1 MKTGQIYII
10 KNKIN
15 NKVYIGQT
23 TTNYKTRFIQH
34 CKPSCVRTRHYKLYN
49 AIKKYGKDNFY
60 IELLETNIPIDKLN
74 EKEISYIEEY
84 NSFNKGYN
92 ATKGGDGR
100 TINKQYDEEDI
111 VFMYKNGITTVEI
124 GEKYNVC
131 GTTIARVLEKLGIK
145 RRANGNKYERFD
157 KDLFIKLW
165 NDKYTPLP
173 EMAKIFNVHPRTLK
187 RFANKIGL
195 GEKKYRRSVTT
206 IKNLSKANE

>member
-100 TINKQYDEEDI
+100 TINKQYDEE
-111 VFMYKNGITTVEI
+111 KH
-124 GEKYNVC
+124 
-131 GTTIARVLEKLGIK
+131 LESKQLNILLLLLYLCIK
-145 RRANGNKYERFD
+145 ME
-157 KDLFIKLW
+157 
-165 NDKYTPLP
+165 
-173 EMAKIFNVHPRTLK
+173 
-187 RFANKIGL
+187 
-195 GEKKYRRSVTT
+195 
-206 IKNLSKANE
+206 